1 MMYIYIYV
9 IYIYNAQNDDS
20 LNCPARNISVSRFL
34 SEVARKQYRKAK
46 FEDVKHLHFIQ
57 AGVP

>member
-1 MMYIYIYV
+1 ML
-9 IYIYNAQNDDS
+9 YIYNAQNDDS